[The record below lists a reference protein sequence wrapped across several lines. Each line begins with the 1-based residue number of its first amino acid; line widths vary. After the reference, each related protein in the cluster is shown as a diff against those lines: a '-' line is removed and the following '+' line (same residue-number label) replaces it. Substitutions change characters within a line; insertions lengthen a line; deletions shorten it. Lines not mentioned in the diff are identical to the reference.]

1 MTKKLFILSWALT
14 FCLTSAA
21 AMAGDIID
29 RIVATVNG
37 HIILQSDWDDDV
49 RYEAFIDGRPS
60 DRVTIEDRK
69 SALDRLID
77 QELLREQVRASDSP
91 AASPEEVTR
100 HIDQIRQQYPGA
112 ETESGWAA
120 TLARYALTLEDL
132 KKRLAIQLELTRLVE
147 ARLRPGVNIDS
158 KSVESYY
165 NQELLPQLRQAGEKD
180 VPLNEVT
187 PTIKELL
194 TQEKVN
200 QLLIAWLQN
209 LRSGSEIHTETSSG
223 PGDGTR

>member
-14 FCLTSAA
+14 LCLTSAA

-49 RYEAFIDGRPS
+49 RYEAFIGGRPS

-132 KKRLAIQLELTRLVE
+132 KKRLAVQLELARLVE

-165 NQELLPQLRQAGEKD
+165 NQELLPQLRQAGAKD

-187 PTIKELL
+187 PKIKELL

-209 LRSGSEIHTETSSG
+209 LRSGSEIHTEASSG